1 MKTMMMLMLMVRFML
16 MLMIRL
22 ILMLM
27 MMSRLAATTLAPD
40 NISHQRHT
48 HPFDAPHYDPA
59 FPSNSKAAIKKLQD
73 LPKQSFPINCLNLSQ
88 VSHASPVAFISD
100 ETTILWVKIFTSS
113 PFLLLFP
120 T

>member
-59 FPSNSKAAIKKLQD
+59 FPFFPQATIKNAARFAK
-73 LPKQSFPINCLNLSQ
+73 
-88 VSHASPVAFISD
+88 
-100 ETTILWVKIFTSS
+100 TILPNQLSAMLKYHSGFSCFS
-113 PFLLLFP
+113 RRFYLG
-120 T
+120 